1 MDYMQLYKEFKTVF
15 SVLAHSD
22 NIVQQKLLVKDE
34 YYIWNNYASV
44 ILLRFISHHSE
55 YAIQAKIIIY
65 KDQIQSEND
74 IPQILGTSGGKF
86 YKLTNN

>member
-1 MDYMQLYKEFKTVF
+1 MQLYKEFKTVF

-22 NIVQQKLLVKDE
+22 NMVQQELLVKDE
-34 YYIWNNYASV
+34 YYIHDSNASV
-44 ILLRFISHHSE
+44 ILLRFIGHHSE

-65 KDQIQSEND
+65 NGQIQSEND
-74 IPQILGTSGGKF
+74 IPQILGTTGGKF